1 MPKFAQVLV
10 ASGDPMER
18 ARLDGM
24 LAKQDYGC
32 LMADA
37 AADVAAIARERRPDA
52 LLLSGTLGD
61 AELGSLVGALRDDPE
76 TASIPV
82 MLVAA
87 RASEALRQRCV
98 AVAVEDLV
106 EGPLDDAVILARL
119 RPLARLATLQ
129 AETHARIA
137 TTRDFGLTAE
147 APVVRSADQG
157 DCRVLVVGP
166 PGDTVEAVAPALGAE
181 VSLEF
186 EADPYRA
193 GATVEESRF
202 DAVIV
207 VFDGGA
213 NPERSFYLSSHIRGN
228 PSLFNLPVLM
238 VYGEA
243 TLGNPSDAYRAGASI
258 ALAGPVDPGL
268 LRTSLMLLVKRQQR
282 RWGFREAL
290 DLTLVDAALDRSTK
304 TYSADFLRA
313 HLARRIAAAR
323 RGDKYLTLAVFSI
336 RNLEDIED
344 RHGAEA
350 AELLMT
356 KVADWIGGLVRAED
370 LTGRLGGADF
380 CTIFPDTGVGDAR
393 IAVHRVSAVL
403 HHSEFALTEEVMEP
417 IRVWVE
423 CGIATLEDGDS
434 LEGLI
439 ARARANTL

>member
-32 LMADA
+32 LMADG
-37 AADVAAIARERRPDA
+37 AADIAAIARERRPDA

-61 AELGSLVGALRDDPE
+61 AELGGLVGALRDDPE

-87 RASEALRQRCV
+87 RSSEALRQRCV
-98 AVAVEDLV
+98 ALAVEDLV
-106 EGPLDDAVILARL
+106 EGPLDDAVILVRL

-129 AETHARIA
+129 AETHRRTA
-137 TTRDFGLTAE
+137 TARDFGLSAE
-147 APVVRSADQG
+147 TPVLQSADQD
-157 DCRVLVVGP
+157 DCRVLVVGS
-166 PGDTVEAVAPALGAE
+166 PGDTVEAVAPALGAD

-193 GATVEESRF
+193 GATVEESRY

-207 VFDGGA
+207 VVDAGA
-213 NPERSFYLSSHIRGN
+213 NPERSLYLSSHIRGN

-243 TLGNPSDAYRAGASI
+243 TLDKPSDAYRAGASI
-258 ALAGPVDPGL
+258 ALAQPVDPSL

-282 RWGFREAL
+282 RWDFREAL
-290 DLTLVDAALDRSTK
+290 DLTLVDAARDRGNR
-304 TYSADFLRA
+304 TYNADFLRA
-313 HLARRIAAAR
+313 HLGRLIAAAR
-323 RGDKYLTLAVFSI
+323 RGDKHLTLAVFSI
-336 RNLEDIED
+336 RNLEDIEG

-370 LTGRLGGADF
+370 LTGRLGGSEF
-380 CTIFPDTGVGDAR
+380 CTIFPDTGIDDAR

-403 HHSEFALTEEVMEP
+403 QLSDFALTEEIMEP

-423 CGIATLEDGDS
+423 SGIASLADGDS
-434 LEGLI
+434 LEGLV
-439 ARARANTL
+439 ARARADTL

>member
-32 LMADA
+32 LMAEA
-37 AADVAAIARERRPDA
+37 SADVAATARDRCPDA
-52 LLLSGTLGD
+52 LLLSGSLGD
-61 AELGSLVGALRDDPE
+61 AELGALVGALRDDPE

-87 RASEALRQRCV
+87 RSSEALRQRCV
-98 AVAVEDLV
+98 ALAVEDLV

-137 TTRDFGLTAE
+137 TARDFGLAANT
-147 APVVRSADQG
+147 PLVQSRDQG

-166 PGDTVEAVAPALGAE
+166 PGDTVEAVAPALGSE

-193 GATVEESRF
+193 GATVEESRY

-207 VFDGGA
+207 VVDVGA
-213 NPERSFYLSSHIRGN
+213 NPERSLYLSSHIRGN

-238 VYGEA
+238 VYGEG
-243 TLGNPSDAYRAGASI
+243 TLEKPLDAYRAGAST
-258 ALAGPVDPGL
+258 ALARPVDPGL
-268 LRTSLMLLVKRQQR
+268 LRTSLMLLVQRQQQ
-282 RWGFREAL
+282 RWGFRETL
-290 DLTLVDAALDRSTK
+290 ELTLVDAARDRGNRV
-304 TYSADFLRA
+304 YGADFLRA
-313 HLARRIAAAR
+313 HLGRRIAAAR
-323 RGDKYLTLAVFSI
+323 RADKYLTLAVLSI
-336 RNLEDIED
+336 RNLEDIEG

-350 AELLMT
+350 AELLMS

-370 LTGRLGGADF
+370 LTGRLGGSDF
-380 CTIFPDTGVGDAR
+380 CTIFPDTGVDDAR
-393 IAVHRVSAVL
+393 IAVHRVGAVL
-403 HHSEFALTEEVMEP
+403 QLSDFALTEEIMEP

-423 CGIATLEDGDS
+423 SGIATLEDGDS
-434 LEGLI
+434 LEGLV
-439 ARARANTL
+439 ARARPDTL

>member
-1 MPKFAQVLV
+1 MPKFAEVLV
-10 ASGDPMER
+10 ASSDPMER

-32 LMADA
+32 LMADG
-37 AADVAAIARERRPDA
+37 AADIAAIARERRPDA

-61 AELGSLVGALRDDPE
+61 AELGALVGALRDDPE

-82 MLVAA
+82 MLVVA
-87 RASEALRQRCV
+87 RSSEALREHCV
-98 AVAVEDLV
+98 ALAVEDLV

-137 TTRDFGLTAE
+137 TARDFGL
-147 APVVRSADQG
+147 ADETQLVQLRDLG
-157 DCRVLVVGP
+157 DCQVLVVGP
-166 PGDTVEAVAPALGAE
+166 PGDTVDAIAPALGPG

-207 VFDGGA
+207 VIDAGA
-213 NPERSFYLSSHIRGN
+213 NPERSLYLSSHIRGN

-238 VYGEA
+238 VHGEA
-243 TLGNPSDAYRAGASI
+243 TLEKPLAGYRAGASI
-258 ALAGPVDPGL
+258 ALAQPVDPGL
-268 LRTSLMLLVKRQQR
+268 LRTSLMLLVKRQQQ

-290 DLTLVDAALDRSTK
+290 DLTLVDAARDRGNRA
-304 TYSADFLRA
+304 YSADFLRA
-313 HLARRIAAAR
+313 HLGRLIAAAR
-323 RGDKYLTLAVFSI
+323 RGDKHLTLAVFSI
-336 RNLEDIED
+336 RNLEDIEG

-370 LTGRLGGADF
+370 LTGRLSGTEF
-380 CTIFPDTGVGDAR
+380 CTILPDTGVDDAR

-403 HHSEFALTEEVMEP
+403 QLSDFALTEEIMEP
-417 IRVWVE
+417 IRVWVDS
-423 CGIATLEDGDS
+423 GIATLEDGDS
-434 LEGLI
+434 LEGLV
-439 ARARANTL
+439 ARARADTL